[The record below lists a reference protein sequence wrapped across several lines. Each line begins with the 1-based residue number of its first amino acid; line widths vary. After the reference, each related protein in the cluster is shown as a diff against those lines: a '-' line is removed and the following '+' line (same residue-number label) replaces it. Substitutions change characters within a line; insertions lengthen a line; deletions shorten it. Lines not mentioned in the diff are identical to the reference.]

1 MTRRRSKVKAIG
13 CTKEDIIQA
22 LDRCK
27 WGSAFDC
34 GAFVRYVRPIVAPLK
49 KMITTEAKAAV
60 PLYETLLTGC
70 RERKWRRRNQVKL
83 VSRVVEKLVLD
94 WIRARQKAE
103 LRAVETVREVV
114 DWIEAAKGRAVFVP
128 IRTIAEVLNEKEY
141 QLFADHFRERFL
153 QSLQFLK
160 PAHRLPDATVPEDV
174 LFAQLHA
181 QMVYS
186 AKGNLDAYALV
197 SSAICMRSVD
207 CLDLAEMA
215 AKQKNYDLGL
225 KWVTR
230 GLAIDSLSPADE
242 RCAKSL
248 KMLRSRLRVKRHLEA
263 KARGQRPPALD
274 DV

>member
-1 MTRRRSKVKAIG
+1 MVAGGQAKKAI
-13 CTKEDIIQA
+13 
-22 LDRCK
+22 
-27 WGSAFDC
+27 
-34 GAFVRYVRPIVAPLK
+34 
-49 KMITTEAKAAV
+49 
-60 PLYETLLTGC
+60 PLYQFLLAEC
-70 RERKWRRRNQVKL
+70 HERARMREDPRNL
-83 VSRVVEKLVLD
+83 LSGAINRIGLD
-94 WIRARQKAE
+94 WIRARQRAA
-103 LRAVETVREVV
+103 LRPAETVREILAWM
-114 DWIEAAKGRAVFVP
+114 DANGSAAIGTPLRP
-128 IRTIAEVLNEKEY
+128 IAEVLDTQEY
-141 QLFADHFRERFL
+141 RLFADHYRERFMRCL
-153 QSLQFLK
+153 QILE